1 MHLDF
6 PSLQMRTLELLKTY
20 SMQEDRDGPCPV
32 KYIHS
37 SFALCVLAVTQANSN
52 GSTTESCTAASNE
65 KEAWLLNNL
74 VGRNFH

>member
-1 MHLDF
+1 MSALHLDF

-20 SMQEDRDGPCPV
+20 SMQD
-32 KYIHS
+32 IHS
-37 SFALCVLAVTQANSN
+37 SFAFSVLKVTQANSN